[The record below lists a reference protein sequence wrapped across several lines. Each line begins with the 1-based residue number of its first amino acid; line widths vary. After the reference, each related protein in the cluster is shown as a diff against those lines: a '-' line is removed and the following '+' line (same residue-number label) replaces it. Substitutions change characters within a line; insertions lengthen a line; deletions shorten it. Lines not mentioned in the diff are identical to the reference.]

1 MALSD
6 INFNEGESQDFI
18 LEIATGSL
26 LAAEDILT
34 FDSFGELL
42 YEIEAAAPESNIFI
56 MSE

>member
-6 INFNEGESQDFI
+6 INFDEEEPQDFI

-26 LAAEDILT
+26 FAPEDILT

-42 YEIEAAAPESNIFI
+42 YEIDAADPAPNIFI